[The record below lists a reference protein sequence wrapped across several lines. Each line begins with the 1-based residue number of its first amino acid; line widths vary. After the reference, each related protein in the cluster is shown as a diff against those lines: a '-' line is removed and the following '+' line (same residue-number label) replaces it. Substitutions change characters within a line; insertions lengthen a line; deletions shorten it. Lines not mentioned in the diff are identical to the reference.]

1 MDGFK
6 ATQEEIQW
14 GVTQEI
20 TRMVVGVM
28 RPGAYSQRMAAEAL
42 LRSLGKTQG
51 SDRIEDTVF
60 YRVCAWLTL
69 TPARR
74 DSLQSFATPGA
85 LVTAIAKTTAMR
97 LPSVRSCLASHPFA
111 LPERLRPVKH
121 TKKAKAL
128 PTPPQPT
135 FVPAP
140 RSALKPLDKVS
151 ELLTLLY
158 VLGGPEPYVT
168 RAQELV
174 QALFAEEIAEIKRRL
189 ADD

>member
-140 RSALKPLDKVS
+140 RSALKPLDKVA
-151 ELLTLLY
+151 ELFG
-158 VLGGPEPYVT
+158 VLNGLSGAEVHVK
-168 RAQELV
+168 RVHALMNE
-174 QALFAEEIAEIKRRL
+174 LFAEEKVEIKRRL
-189 ADD
+189 TDD